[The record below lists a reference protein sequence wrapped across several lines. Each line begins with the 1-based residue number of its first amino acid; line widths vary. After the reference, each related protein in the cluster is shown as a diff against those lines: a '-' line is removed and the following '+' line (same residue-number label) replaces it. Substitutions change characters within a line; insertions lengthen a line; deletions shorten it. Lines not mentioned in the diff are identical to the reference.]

1 MNDSSNEEDIQV
13 SKSKWTKIT
22 RKSESQ
28 VTPEDSA
35 DEFKASD
42 ASSDDEGPP
51 IKKSKATVKDKSCKS
66 GRRDAASNRKT
77 NLDPVAEEEEEDRPA
92 AGARITAPSQ
102 KANEFLDQSASR
114 APPTPLDNPRRVGP
128 ASRPGGA
135 LKRKSGNAKDSGD
148 TASSREKDTVNSR
161 TEGALPIAPKNTVK
175 VQPKGKKRPA
185 EDRLDE
191 SPAKRT
197 QSKTVEVL
205 PKRSKKPNSRYA
217 VNFVKC

>member
-1 MNDSSNEEDIQV
+1 MNDSSDEEDIQV
-13 SKSKWTKIT
+13 SKSKRTKIT
-22 RKSESQ
+22 RKSESR
-28 VTPEDSA
+28 VTPEDLA

-51 IKKSKATVKDKSCKS
+51 IKKSKATVKDKPRES
-66 GRRDAASNRKT
+66 GRRDAASKRKT
-77 NLDPVAEEEEEDRPA
+77 NLDPVAEEEDDRPA

-102 KANEFLDQSASR
+102 KANEFLDQSASW

-135 LKRKSGNAKDSGD
+135 FKRQSGNAKDAGD
-148 TASSREKDTVNSR
+148 TASSREKDVVNSR

-197 QSKTVEVL
+197 RSKTVEVL
-205 PKRSKKPNSRYA
+205 PTRSKKPNSRYA